1 MFENFTLIITTFYNS
16 ELFNINCYKS
26 EKMNFKND
34 SVNANNII
42 TAHIN
47 TNRKFFNK
55 NNITKFDFLFEI
67 EKTIIILKALKQCRT
82 IAVKSF
88 KKDFNFRINA
98 SFKNLICIIFTVIV
112 IILIK
117 LYKIIHVIM

>member
-98 SFKNLICIIFTVIV
+98 SFKNLICTIFTVIV